1 MTASDPLPWTL
12 DRLAPKL
19 YSAGWPDQPL
29 TAQVSIHAE
38 AVTGE
43 WTFGVINQEPRFV
56 PFEGDEGDPGK
67 AVPDD
72 RSYTL
77 TLAPGGRYRL
87 ELTAGEDP
95 GLTPRDEDEDEPGGE
110 DDDGTD
116 PWASAVTIDDSPDDP
131 AAGTTWRGY
140 CGDGTSHWVVYGDR
154 AERTAEPGLPPSIR
168 AMLYPSWLVSG

>member
-12 DRLAPKL
+12 DRLVPRL

-29 TAQVSIHAE
+29 TAQVSVHAE

-87 ELTAGEDP
+87 ELTAGEAP
-95 GLTPRDEDEDEPGGE
+95 GLTVPATTGGT
-110 DDDGTD
+110 G
-116 PWASAVTIDDSPDDP
+116 VGR
-131 AAGTTWRGY
+131 AAGLGARR
-140 CGDGTSHWVVYGDR
+140 V
-154 AERTAEPGLPPSIR
+154 ERERLPPG
-168 AMLYPSWLVSG
+168 ALK